1 MTPDI
6 FREEFIRPVLK
17 QMKLWSPEAEDLLV
31 GTAIHESG
39 GFKAIRQMNG
49 GPALSYF
56 QMEPATLYDL
66 YENFLKYRPELRDR
80 IDQFQLKP
88 FSMVENLTLNP
99 AYATAAARLQ
109 YYRVREAI
117 PDDLNGQAAY
127 WKKYW
132 NTDAGKGT
140 TEQYIDHINHYT

>member
-1 MTPDI
+1 MTPTI
-6 FREEFIRPVLK
+6 FKEEIIRPVIK
-17 QMKLWSPEAEDLLV
+17 HMKLWSNDAENLLL

-39 GFKAIRQMNG
+39 GLKAIRQSG
-49 GPALSYF
+49 SGPALSYY

-80 IDQFQLKP
+80 IDQFQIKS

-117 PDDLNGQAAY
+117 PEDLKGQAAY

-132 NTDAGKGT
+132 NTENGKGT
-140 TEQYIDHINHYT
+140 IEQYIDHYENYI